1 MTNLQ
6 SKKSSE
12 AHRKSLEKE
21 EAIKTK
27 EKIEKITL
35 KIPVKSG
42 ENGKIFGGVTSK
54 EIAQNLEKEYK
65 IKVDKK
71 KIVLQET
78 IKVLGAFNIEI
89 KLYDDVTATLKLNV
103 ISQ

>member
-1 MTNLQ
+1 M
-6 SKKSSE
+6 
-12 AHRKSLEKE
+12 E
-21 EAIKTK
+21 EIV
-27 EKIEKITL
+27 L

-54 EIAQNLEKEYK
+54 EIAQNLEIEYK

-71 KIVLQET
+71 KIMLQET
-78 IKVLGAFNIEI
+78 IKVLGTFNIEI

-103 ISQ
+103 ISM